1 MMKQIEKM
9 TESISP
15 HNEIILFG
23 HGYKRTELER
33 ARDQFDDVTVLIKYF
48 SILRSYS
55 FFTTVEAATGQEST
69 QGTPRI
75 KVRNFK

>member
-1 MMKQIEKM
+1 MAQ
-9 TESISP
+9 
-15 HNEIILFG
+15 
-23 HGYKRTELER
+23 
-33 ARDQFDDVTVLIKYF
+33 DQFDDVTSLIKYF